1 MRLDGE
7 SGAVDGGVVRLV
19 DDTTTAA
26 MRLDVTGGVVDA
38 GAVRPVK
45 SPTAARGA
53 AAALPLGR
61 RGHRAFGG
69 R

>member
-1 MRLDGE
+1 MDG
-7 SGAVDGGVVRLV
+7 GAVRTV
-19 DDTTTAA
+19 DDTITAA

-38 GAVRPVK
+38 SAVRPVP
-45 SPTAARGA
+45 SPTASTGT

>member
-1 MRLDGE
+1 MDG
-7 SGAVDGGVVRLV
+7 GAVRPA
-19 DDTTTAA
+19 DDTIAAA

-38 GAVRPVK
+38 GVVRPVRR
-45 SPTAARGA
+45 TAAAARGTA
-53 AAALPLGR
+53 AAQPLGR